1 MGSGGSVE
9 AAEAAPAPHVRVVLQ
24 GLQARISSVEADG
37 VVGEDRIATLK
48 QHLEEALKVCPSGVT
63 EDVGPRAASAV
74 QELAKQCLQTAAE
87 VGLSSVSVA
96 ELLCEGLAA
105 SAAAEVEL
113 EPLGEALDAFAV
125 QIMACLWRLDELI
138 QPEWSM
144 ERFGRPGRLCF
155 ADCTQPF
162 QPHAMDLRLCQ
173 ALQGVC
179 AWLLAL
185 LFRAGAES
193 LDLSLDLW
201 DFCNSDA
208 LSSVVFGKGALSF
221 QRAARETACV
231 RVPHDLPQLQHAILG
246 ALLGLGAPRIAFHG
260 AAATGDVDIQQRL
273 EEHLAHCALLTAVA
287 QENGLL
293 DCLLSCDWA
302 EYPGSQLIPALAQH
316 LADTVASTS
325 LKLPEYEDAM
335 KEYLQHLRLRS
346 QIVWDIL
353 SLEQQPKRSFLQN
366 CGKLSFY
373 LTPGSGPA
381 DALGQ
386 AASGGLPDAKS
397 LTWTCVMLVN
407 AGSLALC
414 QELLVELPPDVL
426 EKVSDHFQ
434 DGHAMSW
441 IREDARSSLDF
452 SKLLGGEV
460 GMTRLFIRP

>member
-9 AAEAAPAPHVRVVLQ
+9 AAEAAPVPHVRVVLQ

-63 EDVGPRAASAV
+63 DVGPRAASAV

-87 VGLSSVSVA
+87 VSLSQVSVA

-125 QIMACLWRLDELI
+125 QIMVPRPQVEPGDGTEHVYGVDASVPAVQQMSCLDELI

-208 LSSVVFGKGALSF
+208 LSSVCFGKGALSF

-407 AGSLALC
+407 AGGAGG
-414 QELLVELPPDVL
+414 
-426 EKVSDHFQ
+426 FQ
-434 DGHAMSW
+434 VGLWAKQMIRSRNIMSK
-441 IREDARSSLDF
+441 RKHSHE
-452 SKLLGGEV
+452 
-460 GMTRLFIRP
+460 RLISGY